1 MRRVFFFGG
10 NAIPPEQKPLRLLP
24 SPRARVFKQHG
35 FIIRYFLAPRKD
47 VPSFPT
53 TYLINSMKKTLFI
66 LATMVAATV
75 AAQASTVLISFGINS
90 GNGTAIVDGTYLG
103 SSGQKVNKISTGS
116 ANSYTSG
123 TLVTTGGDATGI
135 TLTTGGVCCGGGGV
149 LTDTNAK
156 DSAEGGS
163 NKFYDIFGQDM
174 STGNPMSG
182 VVNGGSANENFTMS
196 LNNLSAGTYTLTM
209 LVGRGNNYGSGYTS
223 SYNIDGAGI
232 SNISAG
238 LDDYS
243 TGSGATLNGTTVTGN
258 THTGDWM
265 VVTYTFDVAAD
276 GTQLNIQSRG
286 GSGSIN
292 SLALTSV
299 PEPATASLGLLGLSA
314 LLMRRRRA

>member
-1 MRRVFFFGG
+1 
-10 NAIPPEQKPLRLLP
+10 
-24 SPRARVFKQHG
+24 
-35 FIIRYFLAPRKD
+35 
-47 VPSFPT
+47 
-53 TYLINSMKKTLFI
+53 
-66 LATMVAATV
+66 MVAATV

-174 STGNPMSG
+174 STGNPMGG

-223 SYNIDGAGI
+223 SYNTDGAGI

>member
-1 MRRVFFFGG
+1 
-10 NAIPPEQKPLRLLP
+10 
-24 SPRARVFKQHG
+24 
-35 FIIRYFLAPRKD
+35 
-47 VPSFPT
+47 
-53 TYLINSMKKTLFI
+53 
-66 LATMVAATV
+66 MVAATV

-103 SSGQKVNKISTGS
+103 SSGQKVNKISTGG

-135 TLTTGGVCCGGGGV
+135 TLTTGGVCCGSGGV
-149 LTDTNAK
+149 LTNATAK
-156 DSAEGGS
+156 DSAVGGS
-163 NKFYDIFGQDM
+163 NKFYDIFDQDM
-174 STGNPMSG
+174 STGNPMGG
-182 VVNGGSANENFTMS
+182 VINTGDSANGNFTMS

-209 LVGRGNNYGSGYTS
+209 LVGRGNNYGTGNTS
-223 SYNIDGAGI
+223 SFTIDGAGI

-299 PEPATASLGLLGLSA
+299 PEPATASLGLLGLGA